1 MNTEAATTTIEAGL
15 TDDFTLIEQS
25 PSTSAQD
32 VVVFVGSH
40 EFGRSDKSQPLP
52 RSTASV
58 LKAFVGCTRIRSS
71 FAAVKSEE
79 FILPESGKLGWQD
92 EDELDLPEVP
102 RWLEARRKRNAA
114 AIALLEEWVADDMG
128 DDEDA
133 WIRLKNRIEESRTS
147 MRRRFSD

>member
-1 MNTEAATTTIEAGL
+1 M
-15 TDDFTLIEQS
+15 
-25 PSTSAQD
+25 
-32 VVVFVGSH
+32 
-40 EFGRSDKSQPLP
+40 
-52 RSTASV
+52 
-58 LKAFVGCTRIRSS
+58 
-71 FAAVKSEE
+71 
-79 FILPESGKLGWQD
+79 PESGKLGWQD